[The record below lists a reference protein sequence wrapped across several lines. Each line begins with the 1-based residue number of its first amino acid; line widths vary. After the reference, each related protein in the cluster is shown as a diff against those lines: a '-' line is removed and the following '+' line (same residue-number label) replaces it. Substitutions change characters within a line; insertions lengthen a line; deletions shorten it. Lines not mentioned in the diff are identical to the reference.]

1 MQCNSPEDVTPYFLE
16 YSMCMVYIQY
26 LTLKCGVLVSCVQ
39 LCGFKVLLHCWVVTV
54 TQVGAVPDDPKVHFF
69 VTNKFQLSMW

>member
-39 LCGFKVLLHCWVVTV
+39 LCGFKVLLHC
-54 TQVGAVPDDPKVHFF
+54 
-69 VTNKFQLSMW
+69 